1 MSKFKGRKSGSI
13 LINVI
18 IIVYLIVNMLNIL
31 MNENSSRLN
40 KIKLEREVIKNSI

>member
-1 MSKFKGRKSGSI
+1 MPKFKNRKSGSI

-18 IIVYLIVNMLNIL
+18 IVIYLITNMLNIL

-40 KIKLEREVIKNSI
+40 KLKLEREVIKKSI